1 MDLIFLKNSEKITD
15 SINYDTVSV
24 NFLYAIRYYDKG
36 PLSKHWTIFYQS
48 FQLTSERTKYD
59 IERTTSGWHDVASS
73 PFFENWKKVHIF
85 WKKYGDC
92 VNVSLQFLI

>member
-48 FQLTSERTKYD
+48 F
-59 IERTTSGWHDVASS
+59 
-73 PFFENWKKVHIF
+73 
-85 WKKYGDC
+85 
-92 VNVSLQFLI
+92 